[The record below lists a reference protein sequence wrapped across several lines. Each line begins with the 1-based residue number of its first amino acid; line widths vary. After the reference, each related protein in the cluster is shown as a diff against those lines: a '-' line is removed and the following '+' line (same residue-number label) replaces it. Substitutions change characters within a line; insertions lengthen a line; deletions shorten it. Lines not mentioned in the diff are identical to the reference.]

1 MNNCAAGTGSSFFA
15 GDGVANFN
23 GQFPIGFFAGQGE
36 AQFNGAGQI
45 QVYSFNVMIPETL
58 NLFSYLLIFKIHQI
72 IGTLSLPFRE
82 RSI

>member
-1 MNNCAAGTGSSFFA
+1 MPLFAAGPVAAVRFTGNGDFTAEGTGSSFFA

-45 QVYSFNVMIPETL
+45 QV
-58 NLFSYLLIFKIHQI
+58 
-72 IGTLSLPFRE
+72 
-82 RSI
+82 